1 VGPIK
6 IEKTKVVAENVMV
19 AKLSGAS
26 EATVAVVRKDPENY
40 HIVAP
45 KELGGTRKVPADSM
59 TDCLHQAVFEMS
71 DAVSKSKKRGG
82 KKP

>member
-1 VGPIK
+1 M
-6 IEKTKVVAENVMV
+6 MV
-19 AKLSGAS
+19 AKLAGAS
-26 EATVAVVRKDPENY
+26 AATVAVVRKGPDDY

-45 KELGGTRKVPADSM
+45 QELGGTHKVPADSM

-71 DAVSKSKKRGG
+71 DAVSKKRGG